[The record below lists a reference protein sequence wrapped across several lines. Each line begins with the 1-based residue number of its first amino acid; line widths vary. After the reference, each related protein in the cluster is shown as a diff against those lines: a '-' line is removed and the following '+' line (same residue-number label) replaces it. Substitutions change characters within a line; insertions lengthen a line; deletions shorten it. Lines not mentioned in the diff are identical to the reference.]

1 MMLQTERV
9 RLEGAR
15 GPLTRAQSEQVLA
28 KLRASSPDSA
38 ILERHIA
45 VEEALAGTPLT
56 IGNKVTLLQDGSAT
70 YRAMLAAI
78 AGARDHIHMESY
90 IFEADEVGKEFAQAL
105 AARRKAGVEVRLVYD
120 SVGSLGTPKEFF
132 KDMTDQGIEVIE
144 FNPVTAG
151 KVLTQ
156 GLALQRRNHRK
167 LTVVDGRVAF
177 LGGINISGVYTPGG
191 LRAQRGGIGGS
202 AGEGEG
208 KPFDERPWRD
218 TQVRIEGPVVDDF
231 QRSFLKIWARLKR
244 EPVSADKRYFPQLSN
259 VGPQV
264 VRALE
269 GSPDDGANA
278 LYVALI
284 SAIESAESEVRI
296 TMAYFVPHQQLL
308 AALVQAAQ
316 RGVKVQLLLPSRTD
330 NWMVLAAGRSYYE
343 DMLEAG
349 VKIYERNSRL
359 LHSKTATVDGVWST
373 VGSTNLDWR
382 SLVYN
387 DEINAVVLGSEFAA
401 QMDASF
407 ERDLKDSAE
416 ITREAWRNR
425 ALTDRLREITARAIA
440 QTL

>member
-38 ILERHIA
+38 VLERHIA
-45 VEEALAGTPLT
+45 VEEALAGNPLT
-56 IGNKVTLLQDGSAT
+56 VGNQVTLLEDGAVT

-78 AGARDHIHMESY
+78 AAARSHVHMESY
-90 IFEADEVGKEFAQAL
+90 IFEADEVGREFAQAL
-105 AARRKAGVEVRLVYD
+105 VARRKAGVEVRLVYD
-120 SVGSLGTPKEFF
+120 GVGSLGTPREFF
-132 KDMTDQGIEVIE
+132 KEMSDQGVEVIE
-144 FNPVTAG
+144 FNPLTPGA
-151 KVLTQ
+151 VLTE

-208 KPFDERPWRD
+208 KPFDKRPWRD

-231 QRSFLKIWARLKR
+231 QRSFLKIWARLKK
-244 EPVSADKRYFPQLSN
+244 EPVSEDKRYFPQLST
-259 VGPQV
+259 VGTHV
-264 VRALE
+264 VRAVE

-278 LYVALI
+278 LYVTLI
-284 SAIESAESEVRI
+284 SAIDNAESEVHI
-296 TMAYFVPHQQLL
+296 TMAYFVPHEQLL
-308 AALVQAAQ
+308 AALKDAAK
-316 RGVKVQLLLPSRTD
+316 RGVKVKLLLPSRTD
-330 NWMVLAAGRSYYE
+330 NWMVLHAGRSYYDE
-343 DMLEAG
+343 LLEAG
-349 VKIYERNSRL
+349 LKIYERKSRL
-359 LHSKTATVDGVWST
+359 LHSKTATIDGVWST

-387 DEINAVVLGSEFAA
+387 DEINAVVLGPEFAT
-401 QMDASF
+401 QMNASF
-407 ERDLKDSAE
+407 AKDLADSTE
-416 ITREAWRNR
+416 ITLEAWRHR
-425 ALTDRLREITARAIA
+425 PWADRLREITARSAA
-440 QTL
+440 QIL